1 MRAKLWIVVV
11 LMISL
16 TTLGDGLGQPPW
28 GKDGFPKGKGPKGD
42 KPPPS
47 EDEKILKGIEKAYK
61 PVETERDKLI
71 KDMLKHYP
79 QAREWLANAPGG
91 PGDFTHWF
99 DVLSGGQGVWRY
111 DDIPHKPLRDM
122 FERIAGRLGVADGQ
136 ITRDQF
142 VRYAQQYL
150 VEGASPSW
158 KSPAET
164 GPQAEAAKTFRDLD
178 RNGDG
183 VLSHDE
189 MSETL
194 RAEWRRW
201 DTNRD
206 GFIDLNE
213 YLDYFYARMRK
224 VIAEGGFPGQPG
236 PGRPPV
242 PMEEAND
249 SRPVVYRYGKLPP
262 GIPAWFTQLDTDCDA
277 QLGLYEWK
285 YSGRPLGEFE
295 AMDRNGD
302 GFLTVTELVRF
313 LKLQEQGQGGPFSP
327 SLVSAG
333 GSWGGP
339 DGLPKGPKPKDP
351 FKPPKEPKP
360 KDPHKPPK
368 EPKDFSK
375 GPREGGPTGWNREA
389 EPIPYPKEGLK

>member
-1 MRAKLWIVVV
+1 MRARVWILIV
-11 LMISL
+11 LTISMMAL
-16 TTLGDGLGQPPW
+16 TDGRGQPPW

-47 EDEKILKGIEKAYK
+47 EDEKILKGIAKAYK

-79 QAREWLANAPGG
+79 QARESLQSAPGG
-91 PGDFTHWF
+91 PGDFNRWF

-111 DDIPHKPLRDM
+111 YDIPYKPLRDL

-136 ITRDQF
+136 ITREQF

-164 GPQAEAAKTFRDLD
+164 GPQAEAEKTFRELD

-183 VLSHDE
+183 VLNRDE

-194 RAEWRRW
+194 RAERGRW

-206 GFIDLNE
+206 GFIDRNE
-213 YLDYFYARMRK
+213 YLGYFQARMHN

-236 PGRPPV
+236 TGPGRPPV
-242 PMEEAND
+242 PVKEEND
-249 SRPVVYRYGKLPP
+249 GRPVVYRYGKLPP
-262 GIPAWFTQLDTDCDA
+262 GLPAWFTQFDTDRDA

-285 YSGRPLGEFE
+285 DSGRPLQEFE
-295 AMDRNGD
+295 RMDRNGD
-302 GFLTVTELVRF
+302 GFLTVEEVVHF
-313 LKLQEQGQGGPFSP
+313 LEFQEQGEASP
-327 SLVSAG
+327 SSVSLVSAG
-333 GSWGGP
+333 ASWGGTGGFP
-339 DGLPKGPKPKDP
+339 KEPKRKDPNKPPKGPKPKD
-351 FKPPKEPKP
+351 FSEGPP
-360 KDPHKPPK
+360 
-368 EPKDFSK
+368 
-375 GPREGGPTGWNREA
+375 EGGPGGGSGEV
-389 EPIPYPKEGLK
+389 EKIGYPKEKSK